1 MSSSVDFKDFIL
13 DQLRYLDDI
22 SCRAMMGEFVL
33 YYKGIVFGGIYDD
46 RFLIKR
52 TETNQKYKLSEE
64 IPYPGGKPMFM
75 VDNLDD
81 GEYLSELIKVTYEDL
96 KQNKK
101 A

>member
-13 DQLRYLDDI
+13 DQLRDLDDI
-22 SCRAMMGEFVL
+22 NCRAMMGEFVL

-81 GEYLSELIKVTYEDL
+81 SEYLSELIKITYGDL
-96 KQNKK
+96 MQNKK